1 MDELVLQPCGSRRIH
16 RVVAI
21 GNARSSRVVHVAG
34 CKQIS
39 RAAGIGLELVALL
52 REVAH
57 LRSGP
62 AAIVRNYV
70 RSLLFQGLLLVL
82 LL

>member
-1 MDELVLQPCGSRRIH
+1 M
-16 RVVAI
+16 
-21 GNARSSRVVHVAG
+21 
-34 CKQIS
+34 
-39 RAAGIGLELVALL
+39 ELVALL

-82 LL
+82 LLRVLLVLVLQGQLLLGVVQ